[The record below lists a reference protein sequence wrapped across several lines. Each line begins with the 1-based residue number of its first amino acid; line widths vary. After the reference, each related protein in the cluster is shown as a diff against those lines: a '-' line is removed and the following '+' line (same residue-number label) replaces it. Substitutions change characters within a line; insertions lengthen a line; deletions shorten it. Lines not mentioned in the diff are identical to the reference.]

1 MTDKNSSSD
10 ESDERSVESKGF
22 SQGPL
27 EQFSEKGVL
36 FTRRKPVF
44 ADFKR
49 ADNKN
54 PLDAYRKMSNPSS
67 SDSDSNESSSS
78 EILVIEANVPV
89 EVEAELRSNAAS
101 FPDSLSD
108 GISINQ
114 NRKFKFDSWY
124 KYDDKEDFINK
135 SFFEEASEFEELQA
149 IFFQRAKREYGPKSL
164 SCDIKGPAKLDIEEL
179 NLVASPSQERK
190 PPTSPSPK
198 ERCKLGKLDLL
209 HSKVSGSTLES
220 STATPGKW
228 AIESQFLFLNQPED
242 CNISRATI
250 RMDEWSRVSA
260 RSKRSLSRHTFSQN
274 ESIVYLAK
282 LQRETI
288 VRTANKPNII

>member
-1 MTDKNSSSD
+1 MIDNNSSSD

-54 PLDAYRKMSNPSS
+54 PLDAYRQMSNPSS
-67 SDSDSNESSSS
+67 SDSNDSSSS

-101 FPDSLSD
+101 FPDSLSN

-135 SFFEEASEFEELQA
+135 SFFEEASEFEELHA
-149 IFFQRAKREYGPKSL
+149 IFFQRAKGKYGPNSL
-164 SCDIKGPAKLDIEEL
+164 SCDIKGPAKLDIEEI

-198 ERCKLGKLDLL
+198 ERCKQGKLDLL

-220 STATPGKW
+220 TTATPGKW
-228 AIESQFLFLNQPED
+228 AVEHFLNQPED
-242 CNISRATI
+242 CTISRATI
-250 RMDEWSRVSA
+250 RMDEWSRVTA
-260 RSKRSLSRHTFSQN
+260 RSKRSLSRHTFSKN

>member
-1 MTDKNSSSD
+1 MTDNNSSSG
-10 ESDERSVESKGF
+10 ESDERSVESRGF
-22 SQGPL
+22 SHGPL
-27 EQFSEKGVL
+27 EQFSEKGAL

-49 ADNKN
+49 ADNTN

-67 SDSDSNESSSS
+67 SDSDDSSSS
-78 EILVIEANVPV
+78 EVLVVEPNVPI
-89 EVEAELRSNAAS
+89 EAELRSNAAS

-149 IFFQRAKREYGPKSL
+149 IFFQRAKREYGPRSL
-164 SCDIKGPAKLDIEEL
+164 SCDIRGPPKVDIEET
-179 NLVASPSQERK
+179 NQVAPPSQKRK
-190 PPTSPSPK
+190 PPTSPCLK

-220 STATPGKW
+220 TNVTPGHW
-228 AIESQFLFLNQPED
+228 RVENQLRFMDLPEAFSISRETSRMD
-242 CNISRATI
+242 ELSRATV
-250 RMDEWSRVSA
+250 RSR
-260 RSKRSLSRHTFSQN
+260 RSFSRYTGDYN
-274 ESIVYLAK
+274 ESIVYMAK